1 MCLLTEKLKD
11 IDAGECR
18 DIEEVNGKIPG
29 LAPNTSWDFFVQN
42 IFLFCLI
49 INFSFFGGIF
59 RFLFMCLL
67 SEKLK
72 DIDAGEC

>member
-1 MCLLTEKLKD
+1 MCLLREKLKD

-42 IFLFCLI
+42 IFLCRI
-49 INFSFFGGIF
+49 FFVLF
-59 RFLFMCLL
+59 NYQFLFFWGYFQVFVYVP
-67 SEKLK
+67 
-72 DIDAGEC
+72 IDRNA